1 MTVKEFLKQ
10 YGEAE
15 RQAERLKKEYQEEVE
30 RIGSIKSPADNDGM
44 PHGTNISKTVELQ
57 AIRLA
62 EKAEEYKEAQIYAMK
77 KRQEVFD
84 VIWNVPGIEGQILYE
99 RYINLKRWDDV
110 ADAVGYSVRQTH
122 RIHQA
127 ALISVNDVLECHTL

>member
-30 RIGSIKSPADNDGM
+30 RIGSIKSPMDTDGM
-44 PHGTNISKTVELQ
+44 PHGTDISRTVELQ

-62 EKAEEYKEAQIYAMK
+62 EKAEEYKDAQIYAMK

-84 VIWNVPGIEGQILYE
+84 VIWNVPGVEGQILYE
-99 RYINLKRWDDV
+99 RYINLKNWDDV
-110 ADAVGYSVRQTH
+110 AESVHYSLQHVHRLHGAV
-122 RIHQA
+122 
-127 ALISVNDVLECHTL
+127 LLELQNVIE

>member
-30 RIGSIKSPADNDGM
+30 RIGNIKSPADNDGM

-99 RYINLKRWDDV
+99 RYINLKNWDDV
-110 ADAVGYSVRQTH
+110 AESVHYSLQHVHRLHGAV
-122 RIHQA
+122 
-127 ALISVNDVLECHTL
+127 LLELQNVIE

>member
-15 RQAERLKKEYQEEVE
+15 RQAERLKKEYQEEIE
-30 RIGSIKSPADNDGM
+30 RIGSIKSPMDTDGT
-44 PHGTNISKTVELQ
+44 PHGTDISRTVELQ

-62 EKAEEYKEAQIYAMK
+62 EKAEEYKNAQIYAMK

-84 VIWNVPGIEGQILYE
+84 VIWNVPGVEGQILYE
-99 RYINLKRWDDV
+99 RYINLKNWDDV
-110 ADAVGYSVRQTH
+110 AESVHYSLQHVHRLHGAV
-122 RIHQA
+122 
-127 ALISVNDVLECHTL
+127 LLELQNVIE

>member
-99 RYINLKRWDDV
+99 RYINLKNWDDV
-110 ADAVGYSVRQTH
+110 AESVHYSLQHVHRLHGAV
-122 RIHQA
+122 
-127 ALISVNDVLECHTL
+127 LLELQNVIE

>member
-44 PHGTNISKTVELQ
+44 PHSTNISKTVELQ

-99 RYINLKRWDDV
+99 RYINLKNWDDV
-110 ADAVGYSVRQTH
+110 AESVHYSLQHVHRLHGAV
-122 RIHQA
+122 
-127 ALISVNDVLECHTL
+127 LLELQNVIE